1 MTPNG
6 PGYFFPE
13 SAIQKIIECS
23 DAAVTALEV
32 ALQAL
37 REGHTEAAKE
47 QITLA
52 LLKLRGSR

>member
-1 MTPNG
+1 MSLNG

-13 SAIQKIIECS
+13 SAILKVIECT

-47 QITLA
+47 QVTLA

>member
-1 MTPNG
+1 MNLSG
-6 PGYFFPE
+6 PGYLFPE
-13 SAIQKIIECS
+13 SAIQKIIECN

-47 QITLA
+47 QVTLA